1 MNLKRINS
9 VARKEFL
16 QIIRDPRSLILA
28 VFIPFIMILIFGF
41 ALNLDIDNVPMAV
54 WDQDGSQ
61 ASKEFLLNFKN
72 SVYFNITTYTD
83 NYKDIRTMIDKGQ
96 VMMALVIPKDFSH
109 YFRTG
114 KPAPVQLLIDG
125 SDSNT
130 ATIASGY
137 VNGVVSNYNT
147 ELLKRALGGK
157 VTISPVAVNLKARPW
172 FNPNF
177 ESRLFI
183 IPGLIA
189 VIMMIIASLLT
200 SLTIAREW
208 ERGTMEQLIATPVKA
223 FELVAGKFV
232 PYYVIGITDLIMGI
246 LIGKFL
252 FDVPLNGSLTLL
264 FLLSS
269 LFLTGALAQ
278 GITISAVTKN
288 QLLASQL
295 ASLLTFMPAL
305 LLSGFMFEIF
315 NMPKAIQA
323 VTYFIP
329 ARYFIIILRGIYLK
343 AVGLEI
349 LWPEAAA
356 LFVFTVLAVMLAV
369 SKFKKKII

>member
-1 MNLKRINS
+1 MNLRRINS
-9 VARKEFL
+9 IARKEFL
-16 QIIRDPRSLILA
+16 QIMRDPRSLILA
-28 VFIPFIMILIFGF
+28 IFIPFILILIFGY
-41 ALNLDIDNVPMAV
+41 ALNLDIENVPMVV
-54 WDQDGSQ
+54 WNQDGSQ
-61 ASKEFLLNFKN
+61 MSEEFLLNFKN
-72 SVYFNITTYTD
+72 SIYFKIIAYTD
-83 NYKDIRTMIDKGQ
+83 NYRDIRNMVDSGD

-109 YFRTG
+109 YFRAG
-114 KPAPVQLLIDG
+114 KPAPAQLIVDG

-130 ATIASGY
+130 AAIAAGY
-137 VNGVVSNYNT
+137 VNSVVMNYNAK
-147 ELLKRALGGK
+147 LLKRALSGK
-157 VTISPVAVNLKARPW
+157 VTINPIAVNLKARPW

-223 FELVAGKFV
+223 FELVAGKFI
-232 PYYVIGITDLIMGI
+232 PYYVIGIIDLIMGV

-252 FDVPLNGSLTLL
+252 FDVPLQGSLILL
-264 FLLSS
+264 FLMSS

-278 GITISAVTKN
+278 GIAISAIAKN

-305 LLSGFMFEIF
+305 LLSGFMYEIF
-315 NMPKAIQA
+315 NMPKFIQA
-323 VTYFIP
+323 VTYLIP
-329 ARYFIIILRGIYLK
+329 ARYFSVILRGIYLK
-343 AVGLEI
+343 GVGLDV
-349 LWPEAAA
+349 LWPETAA
-356 LFVFTVLAVMLAV
+356 LFIFTVLATMLAIR
-369 SKFKKKII
+369 KFKKKII

>member
-1 MNLKRINS
+1 MNLRRINS
-9 VARKEFL
+9 IARKEFL

-28 VFIPFIMILIFGF
+28 VFIPFILILIFGY
-41 ALNLDIDNVPMAV
+41 ALNLDIENVPMAI
-54 WDQDGSQ
+54 WNQDGSQ
-61 ASKEFLLNFKN
+61 MSEEFLLGFKN
-72 SVYFNITTYTD
+72 SIYFKIVSYTD
-83 NYKDIRTMIDKGQ
+83 NYRDIRNMIDRGT
-96 VMMALVIPKDFSH
+96 VMMALIIPKDFSH
-109 YFRTG
+109 YFCTG
-114 KPAPVQLLIDG
+114 KPAPVQLIVDG

-130 ATIASGY
+130 AAIAAGY
-137 VNGVVSNYNT
+137 VNSVVADYDMK
-147 ELLKRALGGK
+147 LLKRALSGK
-157 VTISPVAVNLKARPW
+157 VVINPIAVSLKARPW

-183 IPGLIA
+183 IPGIIA

-223 FELVAGKFV
+223 FELVAGKFI
-232 PYYVIGITDLIMGI
+232 PYYVIGIIDLIMGV

-252 FDVPLNGSLTLL
+252 FDVPLKGSLVLL

-269 LFLTGALAQ
+269 VFLTGALAQ
-278 GITISAVTKN
+278 GIAISAIAKS

-305 LLSGFMFEIF
+305 LLSGFMYEIF

-323 VTYFIP
+323 ITYLIP
-329 ARYFIIILRGIYLK
+329 ARHFIIILRGIYLK
-343 AVGLEI
+343 DVGLEV
-349 LWPEAAA
+349 LWPETLA
-356 LFVFTVLAVMLAV
+356 LILFTTLAVMLAIH
-369 SKFKKKII
+369 KFRKKII

>member
-1 MNLKRINS
+1 MNLRRINS
-9 VARKEFL
+9 IARKEFL

-28 VFIPFIMILIFGF
+28 IFIPFILSLIFGY
-41 ALNLDIDNVPMAV
+41 ALNLDIEDVATV
-54 WDQDGSQ
+54 IWDQDGSHM
-61 ASKEFLLNFKN
+61 SREFLFNFKN
-72 SVYFNITTYTD
+72 SAYFKIIAYTD
-83 NYKDIRTMIDKGQ
+83 NYRDIRKMIDRGD
-96 VMMALVIPKDFSH
+96 VMLALVIPKDFSH
-109 YFRTG
+109 YFDTG
-114 KPAPVQLLIDG
+114 KPAPVQLIVDG

-130 ATIASGY
+130 ATIAAGY
-137 VNGVVSNYNT
+137 VNSVVANYNAN
-147 ELLKRALGGK
+147 LLKRALSGK
-157 VTISPVAVNLKARPW
+157 VTINPVAVNLKARPW

-232 PYYVIGITDLIMGI
+232 PYYVIGIVDLIMGI

-252 FDVPLNGSLTLL
+252 FDVPLRGSLVLL

-278 GITISAVTKN
+278 GITISAIAKN
-288 QLLASQL
+288 QLLASQV
-295 ASLLTFMPAL
+295 ASLLTFMPAM

-315 NMPKAIQA
+315 NMPRAIQA
-323 VTYFIP
+323 VTYLIP
-329 ARYFIIILRGIYLK
+329 ARYFIVILRGIYLK
-343 AVGLEI
+343 DVGMRI
-349 LWPEAAA
+349 LWPETVA
-356 LFVFTVLAVMLAV
+356 LCIFTTLAVMLAV
-369 SKFKKKII
+369 RKFKKKII

>member
-9 VARKEFL
+9 IAKKEFL

-28 VFIPFIMILIFGF
+28 VFIPLILIFIFGY
-41 ALNLDIDNVPMAV
+41 ALNLDIENVPMV
-54 WDQDGSQ
+54 IWNQDGSQ
-61 ASKEFLLNFKN
+61 MSQELLLDFKN
-72 SVYFNITTYTD
+72 SVYFEIAAYTD
-83 NYKDIRTMIDKGQ
+83 NYRDIIKMIDKTTA
-96 VMMALVIPKDFSH
+96 MLALIIPKDYSH
-109 YFRTG
+109 YFKTG
-114 KPAPVQLLIDG
+114 KPAPVELIVDG

-130 ATIASGY
+130 ATIAAGY
-137 VNGVVSNYNT
+137 VNSVIMNYNAK
-147 ELLKRALGGK
+147 LLKRALSGK
-157 VTISPVAVNLKARPW
+157 VTINPIAVNLKARPW

-223 FELVAGKFV
+223 FELVAGKFI
-232 PYYVIGITDLIMGI
+232 PYYAIGIIDLVMGV

-252 FDVPLNGSLTLL
+252 FDVPLRGSLILL
-264 FLLSS
+264 FFLSS

-278 GITISAVTKN
+278 GITISAIAKN

-305 LLSGFMFEIF
+305 LLSGFMYEIF
-315 NMPKAIQA
+315 NMPKFIQA
-323 VTYFIP
+323 VTYLIP
-329 ARYFIIILRGIYLK
+329 ARYFIVILRGIYLK
-343 AVGLEI
+343 AIGIEI

-356 LFVFTVLAVMLAV
+356 LLIFTVLAVILAIR
-369 SKFKKKII
+369 KFKKKII

>member
-1 MNLKRINS
+1 MAI
-9 VARKEFL
+9 
-16 QIIRDPRSLILA
+16 
-28 VFIPFIMILIFGF
+28 FIPFILILIFGY
-41 ALNLDIDNVPMAV
+41 ALNLDIENVPMV
-54 WDQDGSQ
+54 IWDQDGSQ
-61 ASKEFLLNFKN
+61 MSKEFLLNFKN
-72 SVYFNITTYTD
+72 SVYFEIITYTD
-83 NYKDIRTMIDKGQ
+83 NYRDIRKMIDRGD
-96 VMMALVIPKDFSH
+96 VMLALVIPKDFSH

-114 KPAPVQLLIDG
+114 KPAPVQLIVDG

-130 ATIASGY
+130 ATIAAGY
-137 VNGVVSNYNT
+137 ANSVVMNYNAN
-147 ELLKRALGGK
+147 LLQRALSGK
-157 VTISPVAVNLKARPW
+157 VTINPIAVNLKARPW

-223 FELVAGKFV
+223 FELVAGKFI
-232 PYYVIGITDLIMGI
+232 PYYVIGIIDLIMGI

-252 FDVPLNGSLTLL
+252 FDVPLRGSVALL

-278 GITISAVTKN
+278 GIAISAIAKN
-288 QLLASQL
+288 QLLASQI
-295 ASLLTFMPAL
+295 AMLLTFMPAM

-315 NMPKAIQA
+315 NMPRAIQA
-323 VTYFIP
+323 VTYLIP
-329 ARYFIIILRGIYLK
+329 ARYFIVILRGIYLK
-343 AVGLEI
+343 DVGLRI
-349 LWPEAAA
+349 LWPETVA
-356 LFVFTVLAVMLAV
+356 LCVFTTLAVMLAV

>member
-1 MNLKRINS
+1 MNLIRINS
-9 VARKEFL
+9 IAHKEFL

-28 VFIPFIMILIFGF
+28 VFIPFILILIFGY
-41 ALNLDIDNVPMAV
+41 ALNLDIENVPMVV
-54 WDQDGSQ
+54 WNQDGSQ
-61 ASKEFLLNFKN
+61 MSEEFLLNFKN
-72 SVYFNITTYTD
+72 SVYFKIIAYTD
-83 NYKDIRTMIDKGQ
+83 NYRDIRNMIDKGDA
-96 VMMALVIPKDFSH
+96 MLALVVIKDFSH
-109 YFRTG
+109 YFDTG
-114 KPAPVQLLIDG
+114 KPAPVQLIVDG

-130 ATIASGY
+130 ATIAAGY
-137 VNGVVSNYNT
+137 VNSVVMSYNAK
-147 ELLKRALGGK
+147 LLKRALSGK
-157 VTISPVAVNLKARPW
+157 VTIDPIAVNLKVRPW

-183 IPGLIA
+183 IPGIIA

-208 ERGTMEQLIATPVKA
+208 ERGTMEQLIATPIKA
-223 FELVAGKFV
+223 FELVAGKFI
-232 PYYVIGITDLIMGI
+232 PYYAIGIIDLIMGV

-252 FDVPLNGSLTLL
+252 FDVPLRGSLILL

-278 GITISAVTKN
+278 GITISAIAKN

-305 LLSGFMFEIF
+305 LLSGFMYEIF
-315 NMPKAIQA
+315 NMPKFIQA
-323 VTYFIP
+323 VTYLIP
-329 ARYFIIILRGIYLK
+329 ARYFIVILRGIYLK
-343 AVGLEI
+343 GVGLDV

-356 LFVFTVLAVMLAV
+356 LFIFTLLAAMLAIR
-369 SKFKKKII
+369 KFKKKII